1 MLVVVPLDVSMNA
14 ANRIGHSACG
24 ACANDQRPQDL
35 TREFSQP
42 ESHCRNLLDEL
53 MSIKL
58 RHDMAVSI
66 T

>member
-14 ANRIGHSACG
+14 AIGPIGHSACG
-24 ACANDQRPQDL
+24 ACEL

-42 ESHCRNLLDEL
+42 ESHRNLLDEL
-53 MSIKL
+53 MNVKL

-66 T
+66 R